1 MNARPGCDTGCAMR
15 RGRGVVGSIVPGAIL
30 ALLPKCPACLA
41 LYIAMGTGIG
51 ISVPTA
57 SYVRIVLVI
66 LCVGSL
72 VYLTARFFRLRQHHD
87 RFRQT

>member
-1 MNARPGCDTGCAMR
+1 MR
-15 RGRGVVGSIVPGAIL
+15 RGRGVVGSIVPGTIL
-30 ALLPKCPACLA
+30 ILLPKCPACLA

-72 VYLTARFFRLRQHHD
+72 VYWGARLFRLRQHYD
-87 RFRQT
+87 NFRQT